1 MYDDGL
7 TGFRRTYYILWL
19 KFTPDTICCVLD
31 GKYIK
36 NLLDRKTE
44 KQYNKYCKTQYIATD
59 AFITEMIKAAENAAF
74 CLSYESAFSV
84 KCMLYD
90 FVFPVFVQLHI
101 RQDDFLCKSLSKLQI
116 VSGNDCFEIY

>member
-84 KCMLYD
+84 
-90 FVFPVFVQLHI
+90 FVQLHI

>member
-36 NLLDRKTE
+36 NLLD
-44 KQYNKYCKTQYIATD
+44 CKTQYIATD

-90 FVFPVFVQLHI
+90 FRISCVCATAH
-101 RQDDFLCKSLSKLQI
+101 KT
-116 VSGNDCFEIY
+116 G

>member
-44 KQYNKYCKTQYIATD
+44 TQYIATD

-90 FVFPVFVQLHI
+90 FRISCVCATVH
-101 RQDDFLCKSLSKLQI
+101 KT
-116 VSGNDCFEIY
+116 G

>member
-59 AFITEMIKAAENAAF
+59 AFITEMIKAAENAVF

-90 FVFPVFVQLHI
+90 FRISCVCATAH
-101 RQDDFLCKSLSKLQI
+101 KT
-116 VSGNDCFEIY
+116 G

>member
-1 MYDDGL
+1 M
-7 TGFRRTYYILWL
+7 LWL
-19 KFTPDTICCVLD
+19 KFTPDTICCVLN

-36 NLLDRKTE
+36 NLLDRRTE
-44 KQYNKYCKTQYIATD
+44 KQYNKYCKTKYITTD

-74 CLSYESAFSV
+74 CLPYESVLLSNV
-84 KCMLYD
+84 HGMI
-90 FVFPVFVQLHI
+90 FVFPVFVQLHT